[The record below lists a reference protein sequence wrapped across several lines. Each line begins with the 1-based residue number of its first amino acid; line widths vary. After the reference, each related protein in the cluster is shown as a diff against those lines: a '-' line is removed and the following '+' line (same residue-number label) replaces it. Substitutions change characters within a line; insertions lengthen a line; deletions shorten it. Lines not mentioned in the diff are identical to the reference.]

1 MTRSKK
7 QAMWRGSLCRC
18 PNCGTG
24 HLFRKFLKVQD
35 TCPHCGEALH
45 HQKADDA
52 PPYFTMMI
60 VGHVVIPALIIV
72 ERIWHP
78 AMLLQLAFWLPTTL
92 ILALA
97 LLQPVKGALVG
108 LQWAVRM
115 HGFAAT
121 EL

>member
-1 MTRSKK
+1 
-7 QAMWRGSLCRC
+7 
-18 PNCGTG
+18 
-24 HLFRKFLKVQD
+24 
-35 TCPHCGEALH
+35 
-45 HQKADDA
+45 
-52 PPYFTMMI
+52 MMI